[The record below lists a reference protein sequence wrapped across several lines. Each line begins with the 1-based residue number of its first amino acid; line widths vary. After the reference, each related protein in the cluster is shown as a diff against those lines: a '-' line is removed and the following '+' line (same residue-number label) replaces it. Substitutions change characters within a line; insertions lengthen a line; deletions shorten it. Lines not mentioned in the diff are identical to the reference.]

1 MFEYLILKICL
12 ILHFQT
18 AISLNIVKTIPG
30 YPGNLP
36 FYLETGYVGVGEDE
50 EVELF
55 YYFTK
60 SERNP
65 EEDPIMIWLT
75 GGPGC
80 SAFSG
85 LVLEIGPLIFNTSAC
100 NWRSKAPTYQTNPFS
115 WTKVASI
122 IFLDSPVG
130 TGFSYATTPEGYY
143 SDDVTT
149 STHIYQFLR
158 KWFID
163 HAGFLNNPL
172 YISGDS
178 YSGKIV
184 PIVVQTI
191 SNGNKIGLQPIMNLQ
206 GYVLGNPFT
215 VREDQR
221 KSAYRYAHRVSL
233 LSDELYESTKISCNG
248 SYQDMDVLNVQCI
261 RNLEAVS
268 SNLDPLFDGHVLKPK
283 CISDQ
288 TWCQESIY
296 QLLYYWAND
305 VQVQAS
311 LHIRKDTKPYWIRCN
326 KTLAYEKN
334 VQSTFD
340 YHQKLTQEFINALI
354 YSGDQ
359 DMKISYTGTLEWIEM
374 LNVSTTENWRP
385 WFVNGEV
392 AGYTTKFSND
402 RYHLTFATVKGAGH
416 TAPEYKRAE
425 SLAMLKKWFA
435 KEAL

>member
-1 MFEYLILKICL
+1 MIKINMFEYFILKICL

-36 FYLETGYVGVGEDE
+36 FYLETGYVGVGEEE

-65 EEDPIMIWLT
+65 EEDPLMIWLT

-100 NWRSKAPTYQTNPFS
+100 NWHSKSPTYQTNPFS

-143 SDDVTT
+143 SDDVT
-149 STHIYQFLR
+149 SSRHIHQFLR

-215 VREDQR
+215 VREDLK
-221 KSAYRYAHRVSL
+221 KSAYRYARRVSL

-248 SYQDMDVLNVQCI
+248 SYEDVDVLNVQCI
-261 RNLEAVS
+261 HNLEAVS
-268 SNLDPLFDGHVLKPK
+268 SNLDLLFNAHVLKPK

-288 TWCQESIY
+288 TWCQSSGGKMWIRGPNQIMMLKTQTRVEKMLHCFNLYRTDVALINVY
-296 QLLYYWAND
+296 QIQLDEPISDFSLSR
-305 VQVQAS
+305 QAS
-311 LHIRKDTKPYWIRCN
+311 HTMNLALERKVLFQTK
-326 KTLAYEKN
+326 K
-334 VQSTFD
+334 S
-340 YHQKLTQEFINALI
+340 
-354 YSGDQ
+354 
-359 DMKISYTGTLEWIEM
+359 
-374 LNVSTTENWRP
+374 
-385 WFVNGEV
+385 
-392 AGYTTKFSND
+392 
-402 RYHLTFATVKGAGH
+402 HLTGVVH
-416 TAPEYKRAE
+416 TSNSLYSLLINRQEQKSQFSH
-425 SLAMLKKWFA
+425 SLALQIFLITRLG
-435 KEAL
+435 EHLSALVLLG

>member
-1 MFEYLILKICL
+1 MIKINMFEYFILKICL

-36 FYLETGYVGVGEDE
+36 FYLETGYVGVGEEE

-65 EEDPIMIWLT
+65 EEDPLMIWLT

-100 NWRSKAPTYQTNPFS
+100 NWHSKSPTYQTNPFS

-143 SDDVTT
+143 SDDVT
-149 STHIYQFLR
+149 SSRHIHQFLR

-215 VREDQR
+215 VREDLK
-221 KSAYRYAHRVSL
+221 KSAYRYARRVSL

-248 SYQDMDVLNVQCI
+248 SYEDVDVLNVQCI
-261 RNLEAVS
+261 HNLEAVS
-268 SNLDPLFDGHVLKPK
+268 S
-283 CISDQ
+283 
-288 TWCQESIY
+288 ESIY

-305 VQVQAS
+305 VQVQDS

-326 KTLAYEKN
+326 KTLAYEQN
-334 VQSTFD
+334 VESTFD
-340 YHQKLTQEFINALI
+340 YHQNLTQDFINALI

-359 DMKISYTGTLEWIEM
+359 DMKISYIGTLEWIEM
-374 LNVSTTENWRP
+374 LNISITENWRP

-416 TAPEYKRAE
+416 TAPEYKRIE
-425 SLAMLKKWFA
+425 SLTMLKKWFA